1 MPEICVD
8 NLDPLDYAVQPIKIM
23 KFKIFYSCVSL
34 FYFLFSFS
42 CYFTFVQ
49 YLSSHVLL
57 LLHLQ
62 TKFISVWLSVGSITS
77 KLIVDGPVVFCLFS
91 SLFILSV
98 QHLIKNLV
106 QMMVTNIMRT
116 RTRKII
122 YLELL
127 MKLQK
132 NWLRG

>member
-8 NLDPLDYAVQPIKIM
+8 NQDPLDYAVQPIKIM
-23 KFKIFYSCVSL
+23 KLKFFYSCVSL
-34 FYFLFSFS
+34 FYFHFGFS
-42 CYFTFVQ
+42 CYFIFVH
-49 YLSSHVLL
+49 YLSSHVLI
-57 LLHLQ
+57 HLQ
-62 TKFISVWLSVGSITS
+62 TELISVWLSVGSITS

-98 QHLIKNLV
+98 QNLIKNLD
-106 QMMVTNIMRT
+106 QMMVKNIMRT

-127 MKLQK
+127 IKLQK